1 MQRRRELRVFISLLL
16 GLAFAS
22 LVVSSCT
29 FEELVT
35 DITGITP
42 TPTVP
47 SPTPRICPEISF
59 DSPGGYEVTRSF
71 VVVLFD
77 DKSTNG
83 QDVLEYKSGERTSDV
98 VGFINEVLP
107 MVLGP
112 GDEYSIFKLGYRTY
126 EGARYDRYS
135 TRISEAPDVFP
146 TPQPHLT
153 LTPISTPFVVEG
165 TPGLVIVQQR
175 NQYGTASA
183 NQQATST
190 QLAFEDLCMRSAYA
204 TAAQSTTTAWTATN
218 QALATEVATN
228 IADGTANTPYVI
240 ETPFAANVVYEGL
253 GHATID
259 FEAQC
264 SLYDKCILLII
275 DDLID
280 WRNAGPGNKIPEIY
294 FNLHGADVIIV
305 MPNCRDLD
313 QPSCTKTKNLWTDE
327 LISFGAKDPVT
338 YLNGDRLEET
348 LIQMIGGD

>member
-1 MQRRRELRVFISLLL
+1 MRQRRAPKAFISILM
-16 GLAFAS
+16 GLV
-22 LVVSSCT
+22 LVALIVSSCS
-29 FEELVT
+29 FDEIVT
-35 DITGITP
+35 GITGITP
-42 TPTVP
+42 TATIP
-47 SPTPRICPEISF
+47 SPTPRICPEINF
-59 DSPGGYEVTRSF
+59 DPLGGFEVTRSF

-77 DKSTNG
+77 ENSTNN
-83 QDVLEYKSGERTSDV
+83 QQVLEYLNGEKTANIIA
-98 VGFINEVLP
+98 FIDKVLP
-107 MVLGP
+107 EVLGP

-135 TRISEAPDVFP
+135 TRISEAPDIFP
-146 TPQPHLT
+146 TPQPHQT

-190 QLAFEDLCMRSAYA
+190 QLAFEDLCMKSAYA
-204 TAAQSTTTAWTATN
+204 TAAQSTKIAWTATN

-228 IADGTANTPYVI
+228 IANSNANTPVAI

-264 SLYDKCILLII
+264 PQYDKCILLII

-305 MPNCRDLD
+305 MPNCRDLN
-313 QPSCTKTKNLWTDE
+313 QPSCTKIKNLWTDE
-327 LISFGAKDPVT
+327 LITFGAKDPIT